1 MTSWLADDW
10 PTMIACSI
18 GLIVLVYILV
28 RAGSIAH
35 YRTRSEYDRGDW
47 EKPTNKGEH

>member
-1 MTSWLADDW
+1 MSDWLIANW
-10 PTMIACSI
+10 PALTVGGILGVVFI
-18 GLIVLVYILV
+18 YISV

-47 EKPTNKGEH
+47 ERPKNGEN